1 MLFSTP
7 EGAEECERRT
17 REVGGG
23 REPSIPFFPQI
34 AKYIKKNVSAAD
46 DHRKI
51 NFRCHFSLLGSFLNL
66 SILLNFTF

>member
-1 MLFSTP
+1 MSENFMLFSTP

-34 AKYIKKNVSAAD
+34 AKYIKKKSV
-46 DHRKI
+46 
-51 NFRCHFSLLGSFLNL
+51 LLMIIGR
-66 SILLNFTF
+66 